1 MTRVSLALAL
11 ALSALSGCAEPAHL
25 SYDFGRAYT
34 TTFDAQADLTRSS
47 VLDRRY
53 HLAGVEAQ
61 AIRLN
66 VRAETTAEETGES
79 TYIIEQ

>member
-1 MTRVSLALAL
+1 MTRATLALAL
-11 ALSALSGCAEPAHL
+11 LASVVGGCAEPAHL

-34 TTFDAQADLTRSS
+34 STFDAQADLTRSS

-66 VRAETTAEETGES
+66 VRAETTEEETGES
-79 TYIIEQ
+79 TYIIQQ